1 MVYTANWGIIYH
13 LPPIKGTRNNYWK
26 KAFQLPN
33 IHFVARVQ
41 CEVLGS
47 ACLLEIGWYC
57 KIKPE
62 GPDSVFIL
70 IRGDSW
76 KRVQVTCLRTI
87 LCSANCWGEVGSSIQ
102 IWSSRT
108 FFVCRIC
115 LGASWFFSLLFIP
128 DTIWG
133 DRDLSREAQFAQSWF
148 HSPRKP
154 LWKRRKKTH
163 MCNKLAAVLK
173 SS

>member
-33 IHFVARVQ
+33 IHFVVRVK

-57 KIKPE
+57 NIKPE

-70 IRGDSW
+70 IWGDSW
-76 KRVQVTCLRTI
+76 KRVQVTCLRTT
-87 LCSANCWGEVGSSIQ
+87 LCSANCWGVHLYKSEVAELFFCLQNLSWCFLVFQFVVHPGYHLRWQRLVKGSPI
-102 IWSSRT
+102 RPKL
-108 FFVCRIC
+108 V
-115 LGASWFFSLLFIP
+115 P
-128 DTIWG
+128 
-133 DRDLSREAQFAQSWF
+133 LSKKALVKAQVSHTCATS
-148 HSPRKP
+148 
-154 LWKRRKKTH
+154 
-163 MCNKLAAVLK
+163 
-173 SS
+173 